1 MDGLP
6 WKRVVTW
13 FPRVCDTLFWY
24 ASQFMSITRDGLGGR
39 RRDDSVFMGEILLYY
54 RRPDPTTWVYLSSF
68 LTIGLYF
75 VFHRFWSIRNLD
87 ILLMILL
94 APGLLIVHEGYR
106 RQLIQAEII
115 AERPGERA
123 LPADAKPAS
132 EPNQD
137 TSADLTTAKSVSVLM
152 PIFAIFQDAMNG
164 DGVNGDGVNG
174 DAVNGDAAGDD
185 TAITDAGPDE
195 PVFGPRDIQR
205 WGFLYLFIVEAFL
218 LLRLMLD
225 PLMVRRPLLDPNLT
239 SGGLTFIGISLFIF
253 MMANVVTS
261 DSRVQVTQGPALGP
275 GYALM
280 NMLPAIPTRPVS
292 EAPGGVSLPPDT
304 QMVSTELA
312 PSQTRL
318 ARIAKALAIA
328 AHLAIVTGIVL
339 IGNRHFGNIRA
350 GVGCSTL
357 YLMLPYTAQMTG
369 RVDHALPAALLLWAV
384 LSYRRPMIAG
394 AFLGLAGGLVY
405 YPLFLLPLWFSFY
418 WQRGRREFAIGVV
431 AMLAML
437 MVALWFDNS
446 QTTLTEHLR
455 MMFGVLNP
463 VRSAAELRGFWS
475 LGWEPIWR
483 LPVMFAFVI
492 LSAFFAIW
500 PAQKN
505 LGTLISGSAALM
517 VAAQFW
523 HGFGGGLYIA
533 WFLPLLLLTV
543 FRPNL
548 QDRIATKVVTTRR
561 SPVSRKSIAP
571 TTPTTGF
578 AA

>member
-1 MDGLP
+1 M
-6 WKRVVTW
+6 
-13 FPRVCDTLFWY
+13 
-24 ASQFMSITRDGLGGR
+24 GGR

-115 AERPGERA
+115 AERPGERS
-123 LPADAKPAS
+123 LPAEAKPDS
-132 EPNQD
+132 D
-137 TSADLTTAKSVSVLM
+137 SDSAKDNATDLTAAKSVSVLM
-152 PIFAIFQDAMNG
+152 PIFAIFQDNT
-164 DGVNGDGVNG
+164 NP
-174 DAVNGDAAGDD
+174 DD
-185 TAITDAGPDE
+185 SITDAGDDE

-205 WGFLYLFIVEAFL
+205 WGFIYLFIVEAFL

-304 QMVSTELA
+304 EMISTELT

-431 AMLAML
+431 AMLAVL
-437 MVALWFDNS
+437 MVALSFDNS
-446 QTTLTEHLR
+446 ATLTEHLR
-455 MMFGVLNP
+455 KMFGVLNP